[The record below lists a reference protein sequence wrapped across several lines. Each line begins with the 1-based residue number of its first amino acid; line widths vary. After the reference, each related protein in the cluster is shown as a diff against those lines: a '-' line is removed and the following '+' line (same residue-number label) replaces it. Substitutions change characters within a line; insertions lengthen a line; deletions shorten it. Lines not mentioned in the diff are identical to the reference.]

1 MKNITVGTASSKA
14 SLDTNFRNVQDNFVE
29 LFGRVT
35 AASQIAIQEA
45 VSSGAKTIHVEAGV
59 IPVVGQIT
67 IPADVSLCGDGPNST
82 IFTAAGDDGDYPDSA
97 VIYKAGSPPVQIA
110 GLLSA
115 VVKGAVDLAF
125 EEAHG
130 LSAGSVILIYNPTD
144 YSFSGARASYRA
156 GEYSTVAEITSPTE
170 VKLESGLWDS
180 YLAANVNVYKCGG
193 YAAGEL
199 SGFSV
204 IAPGPGANGGV
215 RALAIDFA
223 HELLVDNIRASG
235 SDNTSMS
242 ISKSYKITVRN
253 IDAHQ
258 WSESPGFGTQY
269 GLSIGNSQEL
279 DISGSFTGWRHGIA
293 QGGGEHFSIP
303 VRGSVVHDFVA
314 TNRSGSLAAA
324 DWHGNVEHSVYERGR
339 VFGGGLHI
347 AGNNN
352 RISNIDAFGKDMLLI
367 YGREILG
374 CDHIVENVKC
384 WTGIDDPTR
393 GIIDIGGNSS
403 PMTSDTKF
411 GGSFIF
417 KDIFIDAPNHTG
429 SGITIRNRGF
439 TGDQFEFLADN
450 ITMAAPNSNSD
461 SVGVVAILTVDGDP
475 CSRASATNITATR
488 SIVTPPLY
496 LSSVDILGGC
506 LVRQDL
512 HAWGVL

>member
-1 MKNITVGTASSKA
+1 
-14 SLDTNFRNVQDNFVE
+14 
-29 LFGRVT
+29 
-35 AASQIAIQEA
+35 
-45 VSSGAKTIHVEAGV
+45 
-59 IPVVGQIT
+59 
-67 IPADVSLCGDGPNST
+67 
-82 IFTAAGDDGDYPDSA
+82 
-97 VIYKAGSPPVQIA
+97 VQIA

-393 GIIDIGGNSS
+393 GIIDIGGNS
-403 PMTSDTKF
+403 
-411 GGSFIF
+411 
-417 KDIFIDAPNHTG
+417 
-429 SGITIRNRGF
+429 
-439 TGDQFEFLADN
+439 
-450 ITMAAPNSNSD
+450 
-461 SVGVVAILTVDGDP
+461 
-475 CSRASATNITATR
+475 
-488 SIVTPPLY
+488 
-496 LSSVDILGGC
+496 
-506 LVRQDL
+506 
-512 HAWGVL
+512 GVLYSRIFL